1 MVPSENA
8 CEIPGGAGL
17 APPAFAERRARSPMT
32 LLAKARR
39 WQPVLLRLASFLVV
53 GLAGLATD
61 SAAFWLLFKA
71 GAPLALARAVSLA
84 LATLVT
90 WLLNRT
96 VTFDP
101 SGRSALAE
109 ALRYAAVA
117 LVVQG
122 FNYALFL
129 TLVFAFPPVPP
140 LVLLVI
146 AAVTA
151 AGFSFIGQSVVAFR
165 ALKIRLAFAPARLA
179 TLNPPP

>member
-1 MVPSENA
+1 
-8 CEIPGGAGL
+8 
-17 APPAFAERRARSPMT
+17 MT
-32 LLAKARR
+32 ALAKARR
-39 WQPVLLRLASFLVV
+39 WQPVILRLASFLIV

-61 SAAFWLLFKA
+61 SATFWLLFKA
-71 GAPLALARAVSLA
+71 ATPLALARAISLT

-101 SGRSALAE
+101 SGRSALSE

-129 TLVFAFPPVPP
+129 ALVFTFPAVSP
-140 LVLLVI
+140 LILLVI

-165 ALKIRLAFAPARLA
+165 ALQIRLPLA
-179 TLNPPP
+179 TVRLFPFHPPS